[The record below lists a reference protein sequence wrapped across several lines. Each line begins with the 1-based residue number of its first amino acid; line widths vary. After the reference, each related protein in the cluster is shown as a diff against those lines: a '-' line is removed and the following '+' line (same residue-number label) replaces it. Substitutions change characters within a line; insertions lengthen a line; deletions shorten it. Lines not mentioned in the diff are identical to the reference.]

1 MLSLKAPLLA
11 AAATLA
17 LTACGQATN
26 TLPPPTNAPDISPT
40 SLAAF
45 AKATTKAGSSRLHLT
60 MRTPTAHGTLYTSA
74 SGRFTTSGKPRGAMT
89 LVLRG
94 DGSKAVHMT
103 ERVVW
108 PNLYI
113 KSSIFRKLD
122 PGAKPW
128 IAINISKVAGG
139 AIAAVG
145 ASSNNNATQ
154 AVSFLKGAS
163 NDVQNMGTG
172 KIGGVKVTHYRA
184 QIDIGK
190 VLARMTP
197 KRRDTARPALVA
209 IERAIG
215 GGELPMQFWVDGHG
229 RLRAEQYAIHAPAGT
244 TEMRIVFSDFGV
256 PVHVATPPASQI
268 TGCSCG

>member
-122 PGAKPW
+122 PAQSRG
-128 IAINISKVAGG
+128 SRSTSRRSR
-139 AIAAVG
+139 AARSPRS
-145 ASSNNNATQ
+145 APRPT
-154 AVSFLKGAS
+154 
-163 NDVQNMGTG
+163 T
-172 KIGGVKVTHYRA
+172 T
-184 QIDIGK
+184 
-190 VLARMTP
+190 
-197 KRRDTARPALVA
+197 RRR
-209 IERAIG
+209 RS
-215 GGELPMQFWVDGHG
+215 
-229 RLRAEQYAIHAPAGT
+229 R
-244 TEMRIVFSDFGV
+244 S
-256 PVHVATPPASQI
+256 
-268 TGCSCG
+268 